1 MDFAAA
7 DTAASHGY
15 RCARRG
21 IDRGGEVGWV
31 WHVVQLKMKLA
42 AEFTD
47 AVAAGGEVPVFGQRL
62 PGCPSIRFGAKTQC
76 ILPGAK

>member
-1 MDFAAA
+1 
-7 DTAASHGY
+7 
-15 RCARRG
+15 
-21 IDRGGEVGWV
+21 VGWV